1 MPNLKTKVFNYTEHK
16 ITVKEGNAGIYVVLQ
31 ELSPCNGI
39 TTKPDSCTIEVDQNA
54 TFREYWMVLPP
65 EHQNL
70 PKIIVTS
77 DDCVDSKQIGIR
89 YDKEKREFFTDKT
102 PRDNKHKEPANRN
115 AAGNGTVVTG
125 QANNNG
131 AVAMVNS
138 VDSPNPDNRPEIPE
152 PPAIAPETLPVGQEG
167 KHETKVK
174 WYRMWKN
181 CFTK

>member
-1 MPNLKTKVFNYTEHK
+1 MVNHTKYK
-16 ITVKEGNAGIYVVLQ
+16 ITVKEGNAGIYSELQ
-31 ELSPCNGI
+31 ILSPWDGAP
-39 TTKPDSCTIEVDQNA
+39 TKSGSCTIEVDQNA

-77 DDCVDSKQIGIR
+77 DDCVDSKQIKIR
-89 YDKEKREFFTDKT
+89 YDEKKKEFVTDKI
-102 PRDNKHKEPANRN
+102 PRPNKHKEQANRN
-115 AAGNGTVVTG
+115 AAGNGTVGTG

-138 VDSPNPDNRPEIPE
+138 GDSTNPGNQPEIPE
-152 PPAIAPETLPVGQEG
+152 PLANAPETLSVVQEG
-167 KHETKVK
+167 KRETKVK
-174 WYRMWKN
+174 WFCMWKN